1 MARLWPTLHHT
12 DRKKEVLDLLD
23 QGLRASQCPMQPPRQ
38 PLTGH
43 RHRPPQ
49 TQWYSRR
56 HWSRAD
62 PPLGLGG
69 SPGCVNRS
77 PARDRPSPTL
87 SPEPPNG
94 RSHSHLKKKKDTQP
108 WNTQATQVHCP
119 VLEGNLEAS
128 PKHTPQRILPKT
140 QKKGSSKPR
149 QTPGC
154 GSESDPVLHTTSKA
168 LASGVPEWCS

>member
-1 MARLWPTLHHT
+1 M
-12 DRKKEVLDLLD
+12 LDLLG
-23 QGLRASQCPMQPPRQ
+23 QGLRASQCPMQSPRQ

-49 TQWYSRR
+49 TRWYSRR

-94 RSHSHLKKKKDTQP
+94 WSHSHLKKKKTIHSLGP
-108 WNTQATQVHCP
+108 
-119 VLEGNLEAS
+119 
-128 PKHTPQRILPKT
+128 PKPPRSTAQCWREIWRLHPNIPL
-140 QKKGSSKPR
+140 KGYFQKPR
-149 QTPGC
+149 RKDLPNRDKRQVLDQSQTLFYTPLQKLWLLGC
-154 GSESDPVLHTTSKA
+154 L
-168 LASGVPEWCS
+168 SGTVG